1 MRALLIELTDK
12 ASHLPPLKLN
22 QTWVKSL
29 KHLECDCVF
38 ITQNYYLAKILTNM
52 SKDKYIGFT
61 ISENYENLKKNK
73 FYEENQYQNLNIF
86 HQWLFY

>member
-1 MRALLIELTDK
+1 
-12 ASHLPPLKLN
+12 
-22 QTWVKSL
+22 
-29 KHLECDCVF
+29 
-38 ITQNYYLAKILTNM
+38 M

-61 ISENYENLKKNK
+61 ISENYENLKNN